1 MQYVNAVKVTGNGS
15 LTNLRSHLQEE
26 LKDWNT
32 LPSDT
37 KRQRLSKALSE
48 AKEAFASNYN
58 LTIDNPYY
66 SDLPQIDESEISD
79 QMMLQGISR
88 FLSEGELRIDGIA
101 NVLLP
106 TQQTDVI
113 DDFLIPILGE

>member
-37 KRQRLSKALSE
+37 KRERLSKALSE

-58 LTIDNPYY
+58 LTIDTPYY

-113 DDFLIPILGE
+113 DEFLIPILGE

>member
-37 KRQRLSKALSE
+37 KRERLSQALSD
-48 AKEAFASNYN
+48 AKEAFATNYN
-58 LTIDNPYY
+58 STIDTSYH

-106 TQQTDVI
+106 TQQIDVI
-113 DDFLIPILGE
+113 DDFLMPILGE

>member
-48 AKEAFASNYN
+48 AKEAFSSNYN
-58 LTIDNPYY
+58 SAIDNPYY

-113 DDFLIPILGE
+113 DEFLIPILGE

>member
-48 AKEAFASNYN
+48 AKEAFSSNYN
-58 LTIDNPYY
+58 SAIDNPYY

>member
-32 LPSDT
+32 LSSDT
-37 KRQRLSKALSE
+37 KRQRLSKAISE
-48 AKEAFASNYN
+48 AKEAFAANYN
-58 LTIDNPYY
+58 LTIDTPYN

-101 NVLLP
+101 KSVTRKP
-106 TQQTDVI
+106 AIRT
-113 DDFLIPILGE
+113 

>member
-37 KRQRLSKALSE
+37 KRERLSKALSE

-58 LTIDNPYY
+58 LTIDTPYY

>member
-48 AKEAFASNYN
+48 AKEAFSSNYN
-58 LTIDNPYY
+58 SAIDNPYY

-106 TQQTDVI
+106 AQQTDVI
-113 DDFLIPILGE
+113 DEFLIPILGE